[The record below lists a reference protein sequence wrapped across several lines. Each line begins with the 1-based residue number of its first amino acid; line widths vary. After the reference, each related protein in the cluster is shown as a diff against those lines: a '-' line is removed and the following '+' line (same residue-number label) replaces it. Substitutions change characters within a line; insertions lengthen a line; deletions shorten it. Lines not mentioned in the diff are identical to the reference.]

1 MNCSKDS
8 TQVPYYNIHVHI
20 MPSVKKI
27 NMLFFLVYLVLFFY
41 CCFFTCSILLCSHVH
56 THFHFFTFSLSTFNF
71 QSRKTF
77 FNNTAGSIFLFSLFS
92 TCDSSTPESSMSGIA
107 NDHFSISIFLD
118 GIYGISSTFVFLFQI
133 VME

>member
-1 MNCSKDS
+1 
-8 TQVPYYNIHVHI
+8 

-41 CCFFTCSILLCSHVH
+41 FCFFTCSVLLCSH
-56 THFHFFTFSLSTFNF
+56 TLSLFHFFTFNF

-92 TCDSSTPESSMSGIA
+92 TCDSSTPESGMSGIA